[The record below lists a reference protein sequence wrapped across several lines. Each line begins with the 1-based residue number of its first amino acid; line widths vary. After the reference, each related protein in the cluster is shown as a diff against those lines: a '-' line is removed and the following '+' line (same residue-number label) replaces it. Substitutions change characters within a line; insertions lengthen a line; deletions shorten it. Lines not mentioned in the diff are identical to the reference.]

1 MKKHSL
7 LKVLLITVFVACI
20 LTLVVPGTSVDYTGN
35 VTTSGISGVGL
46 YALLSNLGL
55 TVSNF
60 FGIGLLILAITLFYS
75 VLEKIDM
82 YNDFVNKASTI
93 NTKALVIIPTILFAI
108 LAAVVSDY
116 YVLLVFVPFVYKVL
130 SKKEL
135 EKAVIL
141 SSTIVPC
148 IIGAMCNIY
157 DSNIMSAFSLKL
169 STLLIV
175 KIVLLVVS
183 LIALVL
189 FNVLTSR
196 KTIVSAPSKKQE
208 KVEVKKEEIKKTP
221 AKKVVKKET
230 TKKEEKKAPAKKP
243 VAKKAAPKKAVAK
256 KAPVKKSTKKSGKKV
271 A

>member
-20 LTLVVPGTSVDYTGN
+20 LTLVIPGTSVGYTGE

-46 YALLSNLGL
+46 YTLLSNLGL
-55 TVSNF
+55 TISNF
-60 FGIGLLILAITLFYS
+60 FGIGLLILAIAIFYS
-75 VLEKIDM
+75 VLEKLDV
-82 YNDFVNKASTI
+82 YNDFVNKVSVMKNNTLIIVST
-93 NTKALVIIPTILFAI
+93 VLFAI

-116 YVLLVFVPFVYKVL
+116 FVLLVFIPFVYKVL
-130 SKKEL
+130 SKKSID
-135 EKAVIL
+135 KAVIL

-157 DSNIMSAFSLKL
+157 DSSIISAFSLEFT
-169 STLLIV
+169 TLLIA

-183 LIALVL
+183 LVALVL
-189 FNVLTSR
+189 FNILTSR
-196 KTIVSAPSKKQE
+196 KIIVSAPSKKEE
-208 KVEVKKEEIKKTP
+208 KIEVKEIKEVST
-221 AKKVVKKET
+221 KKVVKKET
-230 TKKEEKKAPAKKP
+230 TKKEEKKAPVKKD
-243 VAKKAAPKKAVAK
+243 ATKKAAPKKAAAK